1 LKKQIVIPIQPDGRS
16 HLFWFVSVQDLFL
29 LLPFAA
35 VGYVTFKFLGII
47 PIDYFNDP
55 LVKFGFSILPL
66 PVWGY
71 LILYSPI
78 RHRKNIKAQQFLFES
93 YSFIKREKSF
103 EFTKDIDNVNRR
115 KIQKESTQSRI
126 PIKKIA
132 HETYETKDN
141 ALVAV
146 LKVDTINLSL
156 ENDENETRILDN
168 YEKRM
173 LVNLDFDIQQQI
185 VAEKIDL
192 REHRNQQINELE
204 AIEDPIQRRLK
215 ESYIDYVKEKENN
228 NNLVKKQ
235 RYVVIREE
243 FSPNVQ
249 GSKQKA
255 REELKHKV
263 ERVQNL
269 LENIPVKS
277 KLSSTLCTNE
287 GLKHSL
293 RLFLD
298 YEYSFIE
305 NSVSDEFSEFVVG
318 RKSLREGLKEVMRE
332 DDLQN

>member
-1 LKKQIVIPIQPDGRS
+1 MKKKIVIPVQPDGRS
-16 HLFWFVSVQDLFL
+16 HLFWFLSVQDVFL
-29 LLPFAA
+29 LLPF
-35 VGYVTFKFLGII
+35 VGITYLTFKII
-47 PIDYFNDP
+47 GFFYDDA
-55 LVKFGFSILPL
+55 LMAAGFSIIPL
-66 PVWGY
+66 PIWAY
-71 LILYSPI
+71 LVLYSPI
-78 RHRKNIKAQQFLFES
+78 RNRKAIKAQQFLFES
-93 YSFIKREKSF
+93 YNFIKRVKTF
-103 EFTKDIDNVNRR
+103 EYKKDIDNVNRR
-115 KIQKESTQSRI
+115 KIQKESTQSKI

-146 LKVDTINLSL
+146 LKIDTINLSL

-168 YEKRM
+168 YENRM

-204 AIEDPIQRRLK
+204 TIQDPIERRLK
-215 ESYIDYVKEKENN
+215 ASYIDYVKEKENN

-243 FSPNVQ
+243 FDPNEK
-249 GSKQKA
+249 GSRQKA
-255 REELKHKV
+255 KEELKHKV
-263 ERVQNL
+263 ERVQSL
-269 LENIPVKS
+269 LENIPIKS
-277 KLSSTLCTNE
+277 KLRSSLCTNE

-305 NSVSDEFSEFVVG
+305 NEVSDDFSEFVIG
-318 RKSLREGLKEVMRE
+318 RKSLREGLKEVMKE
-332 DDLQN
+332 NDL